1 MEVAK
6 SVREITGQYIID
18 WCKEHNDVKWLKTAS
33 KNHHNFIALRTVF
46 LERYDEFADL
56 RPKSGK
62 VPLWKIIE
70 DL

>member
-1 MEVAK
+1 
-6 SVREITGQYIID
+6 
-18 WCKEHNDVKWLKTAS
+18 
-33 KNHHNFIALRTVF
+33 VF